1 MLYINY
7 AKCGT
12 CKKAKAWLDAND
24 IKYIDRPI
32 KEENPYP
39 R

>member
-24 IKYIDRPI
+24 IKYID
-32 KEENPYP
+32 KSKKNCNHTD
-39 R
+39 